1 MSIPQNVEQDRPS
14 ETKDSQ
20 SGLYDYPG
28 SCAKMYLKLTLLEIS
43 PIKANEND
51 SPWSSNKVER
61 LRKILN

>member
-28 SCAKMYLKLTLLEIS
+28 LCAKMCFKLMLLEIS

-51 SPWSSNKVER
+51 SSWSSDKVER